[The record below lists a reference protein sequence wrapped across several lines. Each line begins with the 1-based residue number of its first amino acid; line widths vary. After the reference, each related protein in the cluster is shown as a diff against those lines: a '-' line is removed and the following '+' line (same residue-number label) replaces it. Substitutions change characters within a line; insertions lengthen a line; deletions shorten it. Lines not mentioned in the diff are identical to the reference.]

1 MPKVGRGGEIG
12 ALLGRSIKQDRTIKG
27 LVKRTQNLK
36 KEQYR
41 IIDADGNVVL
51 EKKGDKHS
59 VAATVGEKR
68 DFLKG
73 NISLHNHPEGGTF
86 SAADFSD
93 FGYGAREIVAATPE
107 VTYRLINKKYGTKEA
122 YDGWVNMRDGA
133 DQIPQASTLALL
145 QQARKNLENSAT
157 KKELDRISSRWAEIY
172 DKEGK
177 DAANAY
183 HASVRE
189 RYDALTEKHKQEVK
203 QETRRLETE
212 PFHEYYKAHAAENGF
227 IYRFEKKPKKK

>member
-107 VTYRLINKKYGTKEA
+107 GTYRLINKKYGTKEA

-133 DQIPQASTLALL
+133 DQIPQSSTLALL

-177 DAANAY
+177 YAANAY

-189 RYDALTEKHKQEVK
+189 
-203 QETRRLETE
+203 
-212 PFHEYYKAHAAENGF
+212 
-227 IYRFEKKPKKK
+227 